1 MASEDQSSNLDGRH
15 RNANGEIDRKHG
27 NTLVGTLRETYGE
40 DFAAGHRAD
49 MKLSTLLRESSA
61 DLCCRRRRLICDCRE
76 YREPKSRSCRKPDFS
91 GLGIRNL
98 LDGNGECSGVDGRAA
113 SSGDGEGVGSG
124 GGVEGLGTG
133 GPATAA
139 GTSAGDDGD

>member
-1 MASEDQSSNLDGRH
+1 M
-15 RNANGEIDRKHG
+15 
-27 NTLVGTLRETYGE
+27 
-40 DFAAGHRAD
+40 
-49 MKLSTLLRESSA
+49 LSRTLLLWTVEVV
-61 DLCCRRRRLICDCRE
+61 IGHT
-76 YREPKSRSCRKPDFS
+76 CRKPDFS
-91 GLGIRNL
+91 GLGISNL

-139 GTSAGDDGD
+139 GTSAGDDGGKAGKEADGEKERASANEVARPCGGAPNSATAGGEESE

>member
-1 MASEDQSSNLDGRH
+1 MLKAR
-15 RNANGEIDRKHG
+15 AN
-27 NTLVGTLRETYGE
+27 NTPAWFPQNEVITKFRVELAV
-40 DFAAGHRAD
+40 
-49 MKLSTLLRESSA
+49 
-61 DLCCRRRRLICDCRE
+61 
-76 YREPKSRSCRKPDFS
+76 S

-139 GTSAGDDGD
+139 GTSAGDDRDQAGKEADGEKEQLSANEVARPCGGAPNSATAGADESE

>member
-1 MASEDQSSNLDGRH
+1 LCVRTIPQQHQQAVFQLLGTRQDSR
-15 RNANGEIDRKHG
+15 
-27 NTLVGTLRETYGE
+27 TLIVV
-40 DFAAGHRAD
+40 HV
-49 MKLSTLLRESSA
+49 K
-61 DLCCRRRRLICDCRE
+61 
-76 YREPKSRSCRKPDFS
+76 RSFWKADFS

-133 GPATAA
+133 GPAIAG

>member
-1 MASEDQSSNLDGRH
+1 MSGLFHELCGNFDVGVVLGDMADSGLNPI
-15 RNANGEIDRKHG
+15 ANPDRILERR
-27 NTLVGTLRETYGE
+27 TWFLGTCLR
-40 DFAAGHRAD
+40 R
-49 MKLSTLLRESSA
+49 
-61 DLCCRRRRLICDCRE
+61 
-76 YREPKSRSCRKPDFS
+76 DFS

-139 GTSAGDDGD
+139 GTSAGDDGGQAGKEADGEKEQLSANEVARPCGGAPNSATAGGEKSE